1 MTKGRGLLM
10 DSLQEMICEKRT
22 YTRLYHSH
30 KHAYSQ
36 FLFPLEGSIDL
47 ETEERQVKLKPDHF
61 LYIPPECEHRFRSIG
76 RNECLVL
83 DVPLHAMKIDEFRAG
98 SGIEAALDPF
108 WSSIRYLL
116 TEEAKAGTANSLHM
130 LVQYIKEKL
139 QSHSYASIAY
149 IHSHLFERLT
159 IKKLAEIEHYHP
171 AYYSSWFKKQT
182 GKSPQ
187 NYIADLRLE
196 EAKRMLMERNETL
209 TFVSGALGFQNL
221 SSFTRWFTKRTG
233 MPPRLYRNTLY
244 SDKK

>member
-10 DSLQEMICEKRT
+10 DSLQEIICEKRT

-47 ETEERQVKLKPDHF
+47 ETEGRQVKLNPDHF
-61 LYIPPECEHRFRSIG
+61 LYIPPQCEHRFRSIG

-83 DVPLHAMKIDEFRAG
+83 DVPLHAMKIDEYRAG

-139 QSHSYASIAY
+139 ACLNNMYNSLSFSSSALQYRFLHKSQSGYW
-149 IHSHLFERLT
+149 LCL
-159 IKKLAEIEHYHP
+159 
-171 AYYSSWFKKQT
+171 
-182 GKSPQ
+182 
-187 NYIADLRLE
+187 
-196 EAKRMLMERNETL
+196 
-209 TFVSGALGFQNL
+209 
-221 SSFTRWFTKRTG
+221 
-233 MPPRLYRNTLY
+233 LY
-244 SDKK
+244 SYMYVSTVFQLCSYM

>member
-83 DVPLHAMKIDEFRAG
+83 DVPLHAMKIDEYRAG

-116 TEEAKAGTANSLHM
+116 TEEAEGNSQLA
-130 LVQYIKEKL
+130 
-139 QSHSYASIAY
+139 SYAST
-149 IHSHLFERLT
+149 IH
-159 IKKLAEIEHYHP
+159 
-171 AYYSSWFKKQT
+171 
-182 GKSPQ
+182 
-187 NYIADLRLE
+187 
-196 EAKRMLMERNETL
+196 KRKA
-209 TFVSGALGFQNL
+209 SI
-221 SSFTRWFTKRTG
+221 
-233 MPPRLYRNTLY
+233 P
-244 SDKK
+244 

>member
-1 MTKGRGLLM
+1 M
-10 DSLQEMICEKRT
+10 DSLQEIICEKRT

-47 ETEERQVKLKPDHF
+47 ETEGRQVKLNPDHF
-61 LYIPPECEHRFRSIG
+61 LYIPPQCEHRFRSIG

-83 DVPLHAMKIDEFRAG
+83 DVPLHAMKIDEYRAG

-139 QSHSYASIAY
+139 ASI
-149 IHSHLFERLT
+149 
-159 IKKLAEIEHYHP
+159 P
-171 AYYSSWFKKQT
+171 
-182 GKSPQ
+182 
-187 NYIADLRLE
+187 
-196 EAKRMLMERNETL
+196 
-209 TFVSGALGFQNL
+209 
-221 SSFTRWFTKRTG
+221 
-233 MPPRLYRNTLY
+233 
-244 SDKK
+244 

>member
-1 MTKGRGLLM
+1 M
-10 DSLQEMICEKRT
+10 DSLQEIICEKRT

-47 ETEERQVKLKPDHF
+47 ETEGREVTLKPDRF
-61 LYIPPECEHRFRSIG
+61 IYIPPECEHRFRSIG

-83 DVPLHAMKIDEFRAG
+83 DVPLYALKIDEDHAG
-98 SGIEAALDPF
+98 SGMDAGLDPF
-108 WSSIRYLL
+108 WSSIRCLL
-116 TEEAKAGTANSLHM
+116 TEEEKIGTANSLHM

-159 IKKLAEIEHYHP
+159 IKKLADIEHYHP

-196 EAKRMLMERNETL
+196 EAKRMVMEKKETL
-209 TFVSGALGFQNL
+209 TVVSEALGFQNL
-221 SSFTRWFTKRTG
+221 SSFTRWFTKNTG
-233 MPPRLYRNTLY
+233 TPPGLYRNTLY